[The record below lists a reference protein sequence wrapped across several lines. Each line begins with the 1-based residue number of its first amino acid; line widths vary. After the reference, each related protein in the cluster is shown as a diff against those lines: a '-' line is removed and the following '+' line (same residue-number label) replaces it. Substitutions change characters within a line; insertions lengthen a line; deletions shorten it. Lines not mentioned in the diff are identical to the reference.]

1 MALYQLHGFDSKRSK
16 RGVLLK
22 KFDLALEVQ
31 RSLIRM
37 YVVVLAKEE
46 NKNGALCL
54 LRPRG
59 HPMQKYYDTMVYL
72 SSVLSLSSEAGC

>member
-1 MALYQLHGFDSKRSK
+1 
-16 RGVLLK
+16 LK

-59 HPMQKYYDTMVYL
+59 HPMRRDYIIRACL
-72 SSVLSLSSEAGC
+72 SSILSI